1 MSLTL
6 SLDLILDLDFG
17 LLKKSVMCLFA
28 KGIGSLSFLASLFI
42 YLLFGGADGFA
53 CLKMERSTVFG
64 CGILTVSLDLLLG
77 IAGVET
83 EEGDGD
89 GDGEGGGLEGGG
101 GGEGRVG

>member
-1 MSLTL
+1 MFL
-6 SLDLILDLDFG
+6 
-17 LLKKSVMCLFA
+17 VA
-28 KGIGSLSFLASLFI
+28 KGIGSFSFLASLFI
-42 YLLFGGADGFA
+42 YLLFGGSDGFG

-101 GGEGRVG
+101 G